1 MLHIMI
7 LYMNSRR
14 RPPTPP
20 FQELRYNVIP
30 DAITAYTYIHV
41 HNANLGLYSARNY
54 ENESEA
60 LNQLHENIVL
70 TPSVCSFKE
79 RLSEHQRRVVRSLRA
94 HHRCLHRALLDY
106 LC

>member
-1 MLHIMI
+1 MTDVLHIMI

-20 FQELRYNVIP
+20 FQELRYNIIP
-30 DAITAYTYIHV
+30 DAITAYTYIH
-41 HNANLGLYSARNY
+41 NTNLYSARNY

-79 RLSEHQRRVVRSLRA
+79 RLSEHQRRVMRSLRV
-94 HHRCLHRALLDY
+94 HHRCLHRAVLEY